1 MYTMKHPQNENISYA
16 LSRMIALKEKIKAI
30 RSTQNSD
37 WTPFRANVVL
47 DLAPP
52 DFVNYAFEDPT
63 TPHQRIHLVMNK
75 RAPYNADEHSYDF
88 NDVKLEVE
96 LGDTT
101 FIVPP
106 KHVDKLAEVV
116 YEILGDMDECL
127 KNDANGFKTKVM
139 SELSKLDV

>member
-16 LSRMIALKEKIKAI
+16 LSRMVALKEKVKAI
-30 RSTQNSD
+30 RNTKPTD

-63 TPHQRIHLVMNK
+63 TPHQRIHLMMNK
-75 RAPYNADEHSYDF
+75 RAPYNSEQQAYDYT
-88 NDVKLEVE
+88 NIQMEVE

-101 FIVPP
+101 FVIPP
-106 KHVDKLAEVV
+106 KHLDKLSEVM
-116 YEILGDMDECL
+116 YEILEDMDECL
-127 KNDANGFKTKVM
+127 KNDAENFKNKVM
-139 SELSKLDV
+139 GELSKLDV